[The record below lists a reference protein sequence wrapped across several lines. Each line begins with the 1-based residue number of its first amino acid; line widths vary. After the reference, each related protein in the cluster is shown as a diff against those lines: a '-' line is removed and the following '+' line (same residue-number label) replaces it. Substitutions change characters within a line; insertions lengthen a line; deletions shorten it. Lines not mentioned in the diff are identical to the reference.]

1 MLPAAPFALPSE
13 LGRHRLV
20 RILTRDECAVAA
32 LVHGA
37 RGARIARVFALEAD
51 PSAVE
56 AELAVHDVLLSAP
69 APLRQH
75 VVGLDDLF
83 TLEDGRVV
91 ILLEPLTGGA
101 LHDLLDRGAGTLEP
115 GEAVTILAPLI
126 EAVAIGHELG
136 LVGLPLRPQSVRFSP
151 AGAPVIATVT
161 GARVTPVLPA
171 HYRSSEPLYR
181 RDAAA
186 LRELGRAVAR
196 SLPPG
201 GAAAL
206 DEAMGALEG
215 ESVTRDSAL
224 AVFDLA
230 PPVAIRLDELGS
242 LDRTSA
248 GALPPPGRE
257 DHPGL
262 DVDLSARAAGVEE
275 APPTPPASGEGAP
288 CARAVAAIAHAL
300 RAVAIPEAV
309 AAPVLRTLGALAA
322 RADAWRTRVSSRRAD
337 LPRVRPRALVA
348 GAAGAAALVLAI
360 ALSLGSSE
368 KHEGAASGT
377 AANPATPDASALP
390 PRAPGVSTTF
400 DAPERLLHPTAEEW
414 PEVVRALVG
423 RWNTCRTESVSA
435 AGRDDP
441 VGTSLESCAAGV
453 AHEGSLAAQLL
464 LAEDDRH
471 ALLARWEA
479 SAGESVVIDRMGG
492 VVLVDLVAAPS
503 AESIS
508 GATTTASLLLIRSE
522 AGWRVRDV
530 RG

>member
-1 MLPAAPFALPSE
+1 MLPDAPFALPSE

-20 RILTRDECAVAA
+20 RILARDECAVSA

-51 PSAVE
+51 PDAVE
-56 AELAVHDVLLSAP
+56 AELAVHDVLLAAP
-69 APLRQH
+69 AALRQH

-91 ILLEPLTGGA
+91 ILLEPLTGSA
-101 LHDLLDRGAGTLEP
+101 LRDLLERGAATLEP

-136 LVGLPLRPQSVRFSP
+136 LVGLPLRPDSVRFSA
-151 AGAPVIATVT
+151 AGAPVIATVA
-161 GARVTPVLPA
+161 GARVSPVLPA
-171 HYRSSEPLYR
+171 HFRLTEPLYR

-186 LRELGRAVAR
+186 LRELGRAVAGG
-196 SLPPG
+196 LPPG
-201 GAAAL
+201 AAAAL

-224 AVFDLA
+224 TVFDLA
-230 PPVAIRLDELGS
+230 SPVAIRLDE
-242 LDRTSA
+242 R
-248 GALPPPGRE
+248 GALDATGAGQLPAARRAE
-257 DHPGL
+257 HPGQ
-262 DVDLSARAAGVEE
+262 DVGLAARPASVGD
-275 APPTPPASGEGAP
+275 APPTPPASGRGAP
-288 CARAVAAIAHAL
+288 CARAVAVIAQVL
-300 RAVAIPEAV
+300 RALAIPEAV
-309 AAPVLRTLGALAA
+309 GAPVLRALGSLAA
-322 RADAWRTRVSSRRAD
+322 RTDAAVARVSIRCAVT
-337 LPRVRPRALVA
+337 PRVRPRALITGV
-348 GAAGAAALVLAI
+348 AGAAALLLAI

-368 KHEGAASGT
+368 AGESSASGA
-377 AANPATPDASALP
+377 AANP
-390 PRAPGVSTTF
+390 VSTDDLETPPPIPTATTV
-400 DAPERLLHPTAEEW
+400 DVPERLLHPTAEEW
-414 PEVVRALVG
+414 PEVIRVLVD
-423 RWNTCRTESVSA
+423 RWNTCRTELVSA
-435 AGRDDP
+435 GSRDDP
-441 VGTSLESCAAGV
+441 VSPSFTSCAAGV

-479 SAGESVVIDRMGG
+479 SEGESVIIDRMGG
-492 VVLVDLVAAPS
+492 VVLVDLVDLPS
-503 AESIS
+503 PDVTS